1 VAPLFAVR
9 LLFGVEITMDNA
21 AALYSYFRE
30 EFELTTEKAAVIASI
45 FGWMNLFARGLDG
58 YFSDKANDRFGK

>member
-1 VAPLFAVR
+1 
-9 LLFGVEITMDNA
+9 MDNA